1 MITDAIAG
9 GEEGNEGNKGGGG
22 GGDGKPIVID
32 LDGDG
37 FEIDTLGKSSAKF
50 DFDNDGYREKT
61 AWVGKDDGLL
71 MFDVGNAGKVTEVKE
86 IAFVFFTEN
95 DVNGGAI
102 LGHVNGGLVAV

>member
-9 GEEGNEGNKGGGG
+9 GEEGNECNECNECNEGNEGNKGGGG

-71 MFDVGNAGKVTEVKE
+71 MFDVGNAGKVTEV
-86 IAFVFFTEN
+86 
-95 DVNGGAI
+95 
-102 LGHVNGGLVAV
+102 GLVAV